1 VTSARMAG
9 ILLIAGSVIFLAGAA
24 IGVPGVFT
32 ESDPQQLLRMLT
44 AHLTMWRIAQPLYGL
59 GPIVAAVGAGYLT
72 AAAQGRGTRALFG
85 ASCVALAI
93 GALAWT
99 CSLYLRG
106 TRVAEFAHG
115 SLPSWPFVTY
125 VLLTIGGLALLGL
138 GLLAGG
144 FPTWLGWLIL
154 GADVLFLV
162 GYLWLK
168 DIPPFVFYLLLL
180 LTGVVLF

>member
-1 VTSARMAG
+1 VTSARVAG
-9 ILLIAGSVIFLAGAA
+9 ILLITGSVIFFAGAA

-32 ESDPQQLLRMLT
+32 QADPQQRLSMLT

-59 GPIVAAVGAGYLT
+59 GPIVVAVGVGYLA
-72 AAAQGRGTRALFG
+72 AAAQGRGTRAVLVC
-85 ASCVALAI
+85 SCAALAI

-99 CSLYLRG
+99 WSLYLRG
-106 TRVAEFAHG
+106 TRVSEFAQG
-115 SLPSWPFVTY
+115 TLPGWPFAMY
-125 VLLTIGGLALLGL
+125 VLLTIGGLALLGY

-144 FPTWLGWLIL
+144 FPAWPGWLAL

-162 GYLWLK
+162 GYLWFK

-180 LTGVVLF
+180 LIGVVVV